1 MFQKLF
7 GGDKKGKDKPKE
19 SGGKIE
25 ETLQMLDKKI
35 GDMELLLKNLDVRQK
50 NLQEEAKQK
59 LKDGDKA
66 GAKRLLTKKKKLLE
80 QLKQTEGAMAMMEEQ
95 RLTLESTGQTKQ
107 IFDTLKETNQIVKD
121 AMKELNVESLEQLK
135 EEMEEIKEAQN
146 EIHDFFTNYAEEG
159 MDEVEDE
166 LKMLEQEEA
175 AQAKNAIPSVNK
187 EKLEYKEDKVKKEE
201 FDLDNFINS

>member
-35 GDMELLLKNLDVRQK
+35 ADMELLLKNLDVRQK

-107 IFDTLKETNQIVKD
+107 IIDTLKETNQIVKD

-135 EEMEEIKEAQN
+135 EEMEEIKDAQN

-201 FDLDNFINS
+201 LDLDNFINS

>member
-35 GDMELLLKNLDVRQK
+35 VDMELLLKNLDVRQK

-66 GAKRLLTKKKKLLE
+66 GAKRLLAKKKKLLE

-107 IFDTLKETNQIVKD
+107 IIDTLKETNQIVKD

-201 FDLDNFINS
+201 LDLDNFINS

>member
-35 GDMELLLKNLDVRQK
+35 ADMELLLKNLDVRQK

-66 GAKRLLTKKKKLLE
+66 GAKRLLAKKKKLLE

-107 IFDTLKETNQIVKD
+107 IIDTLKETNQIVKD

>member
-35 GDMELLLKNLDVRQK
+35 ADMELLLKNLDVRQK

-66 GAKRLLTKKKKLLE
+66 GAKRLLAKKKKLLE

-95 RLTLESTGQTKQ
+95 RLT
-107 IFDTLKETNQIVKD
+107 
-121 AMKELNVESLEQLK
+121 
-135 EEMEEIKEAQN
+135 
-146 EIHDFFTNYAEEG
+146 
-159 MDEVEDE
+159 
-166 LKMLEQEEA
+166 
-175 AQAKNAIPSVNK
+175 
-187 EKLEYKEDKVKKEE
+187 
-201 FDLDNFINS
+201 

>member
-25 ETLQMLDKKI
+25 ETLQMLDKKVA
-35 GDMELLLKNLDVRQK
+35 DMELLLKNLDVRQK

-66 GAKRLLTKKKKLLE
+66 GAKRLLAKKKKLLE

-107 IFDTLKETNQIVKD
+107 IIDTLKETNQIVKD

-146 EIHDFFTNYAEEG
+146 EIHEFFTNYAEEG

>member
-25 ETLQMLDKKI
+25 ETLQMLGKKI
-35 GDMELLLKNLDVRQK
+35 ADMELLLKNLDVRQK

-107 IFDTLKETNQIVKD
+107 IIDTLKETNQIVKD

>member
-35 GDMELLLKNLDVRQK
+35 ADMELLLKNLDVRQK

-107 IFDTLKETNQIVKD
+107 IIDTLKETNQIVKD

-146 EIHDFFTNYAEEG
+146 EIHEFFTNYAEEG

-201 FDLDNFINS
+201 LDLDNFINS

>member
-66 GAKRLLTKKKKLLE
+66 GAKRLLAKKKKLLE

-107 IFDTLKETNQIVKD
+107 IIDTLKETNQIVKD

-201 FDLDNFINS
+201 FDLDNFINN

>member
-35 GDMELLLKNLDVRQK
+35 ADMELLLKNLDVRQK

-107 IFDTLKETNQIVKD
+107 IIETLKETNQIVKD

>member
-66 GAKRLLTKKKKLLE
+66 GAKRLLAKKKKLLE

-107 IFDTLKETNQIVKD
+107 IIDTLKETNQIVKD

-201 FDLDNFINS
+201 LDLDNFINS

>member
-107 IFDTLKETNQIVKD
+107 IIDTLKETNQIVKD

-146 EIHDFFTNYAEEG
+146 EIHEFFTNYAEEG

-201 FDLDNFINS
+201 LDLDNFINS

>member
-66 GAKRLLTKKKKLLE
+66 GAKRLLAKKKKLLE

-107 IFDTLKETNQIVKD
+107 IIDTLKETNQIVKD

>member
-7 GGDKKGKDKPKE
+7 GGDKKGKDNPKE

-107 IFDTLKETNQIVKD
+107 IIDTLKETNQIVKD

-159 MDEVEDE
+159 MDDVEDE

>member
-35 GDMELLLKNLDVRQK
+35 ADMELLLKNLDVRQK

-66 GAKRLLTKKKKLLE
+66 GAKRLLAKKKKLLE

-107 IFDTLKETNQIVKD
+107 IIDTLKETNQIVKD

-201 FDLDNFINS
+201 LDLDNFINS

>member
-35 GDMELLLKNLDVRQK
+35 ADMELLLKNLDVRQK

-107 IFDTLKETNQIVKD
+107 IIDTLKETNQIVKD

-187 EKLEYKEDKVKKEE
+187 EKLGYKEDKVKKEE
-201 FDLDNFINS
+201 LDLDNFINS

>member
-107 IFDTLKETNQIVKD
+107 IIDTLKETNQIVKD

-146 EIHDFFTNYAEEG
+146 EIHEFFTNYAEEG

>member
-66 GAKRLLTKKKKLLE
+66 GAKRLLAKKKKLLE

-107 IFDTLKETNQIVKD
+107 IIETLKETNQIVKD

-201 FDLDNFINS
+201 LDLDNFINS

>member
-107 IFDTLKETNQIVKD
+107 IIDTLKETNQIVKD

-159 MDEVEDE
+159 MDKVEDE

>member
-35 GDMELLLKNLDVRQK
+35 ADMELLLKNLDVRQK

-80 QLKQTEGAMAMMEEQ
+80 QLKQTEVAMAMMEEQ

-107 IFDTLKETNQIVKD
+107 IIDTLKETNQIVKD

-146 EIHDFFTNYAEEG
+146 EIHEFFTNYAEEG

-201 FDLDNFINS
+201 LDLDNFINS